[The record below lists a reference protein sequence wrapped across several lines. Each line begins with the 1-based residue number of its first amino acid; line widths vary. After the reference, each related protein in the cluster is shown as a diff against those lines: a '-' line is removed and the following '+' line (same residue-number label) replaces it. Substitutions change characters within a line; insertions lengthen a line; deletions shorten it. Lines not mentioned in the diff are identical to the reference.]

1 MDGNPFL
8 KIQSLGR
15 ALMLPIAVLPV
26 AGILLRLGQPDVFNI
41 KLLADAGGT
50 IFDNLPLL
58 FAIGVAVGFAKDNNG
73 VAALAGAIG
82 YLIETAIMKDIDPKL
97 NMGVLSGIIAGVAAG
112 LLYNRFKDI
121 KLPEYLAFFGGKRFV
136 PIATGLVCVVLGIVF
151 GYAWQPVQ
159 HVIDAAGQWLTT
171 AGALGAFVFGVLNRL
186 LLVTGLHHIINSL
199 TWFVF
204 GNFTTPAGEIVH
216 GDLHRFFA
224 GDPTAGTFMTGFFPV
239 MMFGLPAACLAMLHE
254 APKERRAVV
263 GGLLLSMAL
272 TSFLTG
278 VTEPI
283 EYTFMFLAPV
293 LYVIHALLTGLSLAV
308 CQLLG
313 VKLGFT
319 FSAGAIDYVLNYGLS
334 TKGWIAIPLGL
345 VYGVVYYGLFRFF
358 IRTFNMATPGREP
371 ETDDAADATEAADAS
386 AGLGVPA
393 GAAAAAAPRAQRY
406 IAALGGAGNLS
417 VVDACTTRLR
427 LSVVDPA
434 QVSEAALKAAGAR
447 GVLKRGGSS
456 VQVIIGPEAD
466 LIADEIRT
474 TIGRGAVIAPAA
486 AAAAAAPAVPG
497 APATSATS
505 TAPATS
511 AALATPAATPAT
523 AAAAPTASIAN
534 PPAVA
539 DAGPLDPEPAHW
551 LAAFGGAGNV
561 VSLDAIATT
570 RLRVVVRDPSVLDRQ
585 RLASLHVTWVA
596 ADTFHV
602 VCGSAAQRYAQ
613 QLGARLPATGV
624 RTGGGAAPQPA

>member
-41 KLLADAGGT
+41 KMIADAGGA
-50 IFDNLPLL
+50 IFENLPLL

-97 NMGVLSGIIAGVAAG
+97 NMGVLSGIIAGVVAG
-112 LLYNRFKDI
+112 LLYNRYKDI
-121 KLPEYLAFFGGKRFV
+121 KLPDYLAFFGGKRFV
-136 PIATGLVCVVLGIVF
+136 PIITGLACVVLGIVF
-151 GYAWQPVQ
+151 GYVWQPVQ
-159 HVIDAAGQWLTT
+159 HAIDAAGQWLTT
-171 AGALGAFVFGVLNRL
+171 AGAIGAFVFGFLNRL

-199 TWFVF
+199 AWFVF
-204 GNFTTPAGEIVH
+204 GNFTPAAGGEIVH

-224 GDPTAGTFMTGFFPV
+224 GDPSAGVFMAGFFPI

-263 GGLLLSMAL
+263 GGLLFSMAL

-283 EYTFMFLAPV
+283 EFSFMFLAPV
-293 LYVIHALLTGLSLAV
+293 LYVIHAVLTGLSLAI

-319 FSAGAIDYVLNYGLS
+319 FSAGGIDYVLNYGLS
-334 TKGWIAIPLGL
+334 TKGWVAIPLGIA
-345 VYGVVYYGLFRFF
+345 YGAAYYGLFRFF
-358 IRTFNMATPGREP
+358 IRKFNMATPGREP
-371 ETDDAADATEAADAS
+371 ATADAAATEAAA
-386 AGLGVPA
+386 AGGFVAP
-393 GAAAAAAPRAQRY
+393 AAAAAAPRAQRY

-427 LSVVDPA
+427 LTVADPEK
-434 QVSEAALKAAGAR
+434 VSEADLKAIGAR
-447 GVLKRGGSS
+447 GVLKRGGNS

-466 LIADEIRT
+466 IIADEMRAA
-474 TIGRGAVIAPAA
+474 IGSGAA
-486 AAAAAAPAVPG
+486 AAAAG
-497 APATSATS
+497 G
-505 TAPATS
+505 
-511 AALATPAATPAT
+511 
-523 AAAAPTASIAN
+523 AAAS
-534 PPAVA
+534 PAVA
-539 DAGPLDPEPAHW
+539 HAGGAAGPLDPDPARW
-551 LAAFGGAGNV
+551 LAVFGGATNIAA
-561 VSLDAIATT
+561 LDAVATT
-570 RLRVVVRDPSVLDRQ
+570 RLRVVVLDPSSVDRARLGALDV
-585 RLASLHVTWVA
+585 AWVA
-596 ADTFHV
+596 LDTFHI
-602 VCGSAAQRYAQ
+602 VCGPAASRYAE
-613 QLGARLPATGV
+613 QLAARLPSA
-624 RTGGGAAPQPA
+624 GGGAAAQPA

>member
-41 KLLADAGGT
+41 KMIADAGGA

-97 NMGVLSGIIAGVAAG
+97 NMGVLSGIIAGVVAG
-112 LLYNRFKDI
+112 LLYNRYKDI
-121 KLPEYLAFFGGKRFV
+121 KLPDYLAFFGGKRFV
-136 PIATGLVCVVLGIVF
+136 PIITGLVCVVLGIAF
-151 GYAWQPVQ
+151 GYVWQPIQ
-159 HVIDAAGQWLTT
+159 HAIDAAGQWLTT
-171 AGALGAFVFGVLNRL
+171 AGAIGAFVFGFLNRL

-199 TWFVF
+199 AWFVF
-204 GNFTTPAGEIVH
+204 GNFTPPAGGEIVH

-224 GDPTAGTFMTGFFPV
+224 GDPTAGTFMAGFFPI

-254 APKERRAVV
+254 APKERRAMV
-263 GGLLLSMAL
+263 GGLLFSMAL

-283 EYTFMFLAPV
+283 EFSFMFLAPV
-293 LYVIHALLTGLSLAV
+293 LYVIHAVLTGLSLAI
-308 CQLLG
+308 CQILG

-334 TKGWIAIPLGL
+334 TKGWIAIPLGIA
-345 VYGVVYYGLFRFF
+345 YGIAYYALFRFF

-371 ETDDAADATEAADAS
+371 ASADAASESYAS
-386 AGLGVPA
+386 GGFVAPAA
-393 GAAAAAAPRAQRY
+393 GAAGAATAAAAAPRAQRY

-427 LSVVDPA
+427 LTVVDPA
-434 QVSEAALKAAGAR
+434 KVSEPELKSIGAR
-447 GVLKRGGSS
+447 GVLKRGGNS

-466 LIADEIRT
+466 IIADEMRAA
-474 TIGRGAVIAPAA
+474 IGGGAAGAA
-486 AAAAAAPAVPG
+486 VNA
-497 APATSATS
+497 
-505 TAPATS
+505 TAPAG
-511 AALATPAATPAT
+511 AVAEPAAG
-523 AAAAPTASIAN
+523 AA
-534 PPAVA
+534 
-539 DAGPLDPEPAHW
+539 AGPLDPEPARW
-551 LAAFGGAGNV
+551 LAVFGGATNV

-570 RLRVVVRDPSVLDRQ
+570 RLRVVVRDPSAVDRERLGTLDV
-585 RLASLHVTWVA
+585 AWVSSDTLHI
-596 ADTFHV
+596 
-602 VCGSAAQRYAQ
+602 VCGNAAARYAQ
-613 QLGARLPATGV
+613 QLGARLPSAGD
-624 RTGGGAAPQPA
+624 GAAAQPA

>member
-41 KLLADAGGT
+41 KMIADAGGA
-50 IFDNLPLL
+50 IFENLPLL

-97 NMGVLSGIIAGVAAG
+97 NMGVLSGIIAGVVAG
-112 LLYNRFKDI
+112 LLYNRYKDI
-121 KLPEYLAFFGGKRFV
+121 KLPDYLAFFGGKRFV
-136 PIATGLVCVVLGIVF
+136 PIITGLVCVVLGIVF
-151 GYAWQPVQ
+151 GYVWQPVQ
-159 HVIDAAGQWLTT
+159 HAIDAAGQWLTT
-171 AGALGAFVFGVLNRL
+171 AGAIGAFVFGFLNRL

-199 TWFVF
+199 AWFVF
-204 GNFTTPAGEIVH
+204 GNFTPAAGGEIVH

-224 GDPTAGTFMTGFFPV
+224 GDPSAGVFMAGFFPI

-263 GGLLLSMAL
+263 GGLLFSMAL

-283 EYTFMFLAPV
+283 EFSFMFLAPV
-293 LYVIHALLTGLSLAV
+293 LYVIHAVLTGLSLAI

-319 FSAGAIDYVLNYGLS
+319 FSAGGIDYVLNYGLS
-334 TKGWIAIPLGL
+334 TKGWVAIPLGIA
-345 VYGVVYYGLFRFF
+345 YGIAYYGLFRFF
-358 IRTFNMATPGREP
+358 IRKFNMATPGREP
-371 ETDDAADATEAADAS
+371 ATAEGAAESYQSGGYVAPAAS
-386 AGLGVPA
+386 AT
-393 GAAAAAAPRAQRY
+393 APRAQRY

-427 LSVVDPA
+427 LTVADPEK
-434 QVSEAALKAAGAR
+434 VSEADLKAIGAR
-447 GVLKRGGSS
+447 GVLKRGGNS

-466 LIADEIRT
+466 IIADEMRAA
-474 TIGRGAVIAPAA
+474 IGSGA
-486 AAAAAAPAVPG
+486 
-497 APATSATS
+497 
-505 TAPATS
+505 
-511 AALATPAATPAT
+511 AT
-523 AAAAPTASIAN
+523 AAVGGAAASQAAAN
-534 PPAVA
+534 TGGAV
-539 DAGPLDPEPAHW
+539 GPLDPDPARW
-551 LAAFGGAGNV
+551 LAVFGGATNIAA
-561 VSLDAIATT
+561 LDAVATT
-570 RLRVVVRDPSVLDRQ
+570 RLRVVVLDPSSVDRA
-585 RLASLHVTWVA
+585 RLAALDVAWVA
-596 ADTFHV
+596 LDTFHI
-602 VCGSAAQRYAQ
+602 VCGPAASRYAE
-613 QLGARLPATGV
+613 QLTARLPSA
-624 RTGGGAAPQPA
+624 GGGAAAQPA